1 MTVRSLEKDLR
12 AKESGQHFPKYVLI
26 AAALFCVL
34 LVAGTAFYI
43 LVLGPSRNPLDE
55 KSAAL
60 EGNTYTNQAM
70 NLCFTL
76 PEGWSFLDEKTMEDL
91 QQAGAEAL
99 DAEIPSESGRAKTLM
114 TAMDMTTGT
123 TIQITGSWNSTPAG
137 EMIEEAADM
146 GASLI
151 TDHYTLQRLEA
162 IDLGG
167 YSYEMV
173 QVAFPDY
180 GMEMYFLA
188 GNVRDYLM
196 QIVAVGDIAEE
207 PSWYLGAFSDL
218 D

>member
-1 MTVRSLEKDLR
+1 MK
-12 AKESGQHFPKYVLI
+12 KESGSKYVLI
-26 AAALFCVL
+26 AVALFCVL

-55 KSAAL
+55 KSATL

-70 NLCFTL
+70 NLRFTL
-76 PEGWSFLDEKTMEDL
+76 PEGWSFLDEKTMEDFS
-91 QQAGAEAL
+91 QAGAEAL
-99 DAEIPSESGRAKTLM
+99 DAEIPSENGSAKTLM
-114 TAMDMTTGT
+114 TAMNMTTGT
-123 TIQITGSWNSTPAG
+123 TIQITGSCNSTPAG

-151 TDHYTLQRLEA
+151 ADHYTLQRLDT

-173 QVAFPDY
+173 RVAFSDY
-180 GMEMYFLA
+180 GMEMYLLV

-196 QIVAVGDIAEE
+196 HIVVAGDIAEE
-207 PSWYLGAFSDL
+207 LSWYLGAFSDL

>member
-12 AKESGQHFPKYVLI
+12 AKESGRRFSKYVLI

-70 NLCFTL
+70 NLRFTL
-76 PEGWSFLDEKTMEDL
+76 PEGWSFPDQKTMEEF
-91 QQAGAEAL
+91 QQAGAEVL
-99 DAEIPSESGRAKTLM
+99 GAEIPAESGRAKTLM
-114 TAMDMTTGT
+114 TAMDMTAGT
-123 TIQITGSWNSTPAG
+123 TIQVTGSWNSTPAG
-137 EMIEEAADM
+137 EMIEAAADM

-151 TDHYTLQRLEA
+151 ADRYTLQRLES

-180 GMEMYFLA
+180 GMEMYLLA

-196 QIVAVGDIAEE
+196 QITVVGDIVEE
-207 PSWYLGAFSDL
+207 PSRYLGAFSDL

>member
-1 MTVRSLEKDLR
+1 MTVPSLEKDLQ
-12 AKESGQHFPKYVLI
+12 AKENGRRFLI
-26 AAALFCVL
+26 AAVLFCVL

-43 LVLGPSRNPLDE
+43 LVLGPSQNPLDE
-55 KSAAL
+55 KSATL

-70 NLCFTL
+70 NLRFTL
-76 PEGWSFLDEKTMEDL
+76 PEGWSFLDEKTMEDFS
-91 QQAGAEAL
+91 QAGAEAL
-99 DAEIPSESGRAKTLM
+99 DAEIPTENGGAKTLM

-137 EMIEEAADM
+137 EVIKAAADM

-151 TDHYTLQRLEA
+151 SDHYTLQQLET

-173 QVAFPDY
+173 QVAFPNYDT
-180 GMEMYFLA
+180 EMYFLV

-196 QIVAVGDIAEE
+196 NIVVAGDIAEE
-207 PSWYLGAFSDL
+207 PFCYLGAFSDL

>member
-1 MTVRSLEKDLR
+1 MTVRSLEKNLQAR
-12 AKESGQHFPKYVLI
+12 ENGRRFSKYILI

-70 NLCFTL
+70 NLRFTL
-76 PEGWSFLDEKTMEDL
+76 PEGWSFLDEKTMKDFS
-91 QQAGAEAL
+91 QAGAEAL
-99 DAEIPSESGRAKTLM
+99 DAEIPSENGGAKTLM
-114 TAMDMTTGT
+114 TAMNMTTGT
-123 TIQITGSWNSTPAG
+123 TIHITGSWNSTPAG
-137 EMIEEAADM
+137 EVIEAAADM

-151 TDHYTLQRLEA
+151 ADHYTLQRLEA

-173 QVAFPDY
+173 QIAFPDY
-180 GMEMYFLA
+180 GTEMYFLV
-188 GNVRDYLM
+188 GNVRDYVM
-196 QIVAVGDIAEE
+196 NIVVAGDIAEE
-207 PSWYLGAFSDL
+207 PFWYLGAFSDL
-218 D
+218 A

>member
-1 MTVRSLEKDLR
+1 M
-12 AKESGQHFPKYVLI
+12 
-26 AAALFCVL
+26 LFCIL

-43 LVLGPSRNPLDE
+43 LVLGPSQNPLDE
-55 KSAAL
+55 KSATL

-70 NLCFTL
+70 NLRFTL
-76 PEGWSFLDEKTMEDL
+76 PEGWSFLDEKTMEDFS
-91 QQAGAEAL
+91 QAGAEAL
-99 DAEIPSESGRAKTLM
+99 DTEIPSENGGAKTLM

-123 TIQITGSWNSTPAG
+123 TIQITGSWNSTLAG
-137 EMIEEAADM
+137 EVIKAAADM

-151 TDHYTLQRLEA
+151 SDHYTLQQLET

-173 QVAFPDY
+173 QVAFPNYD
-180 GMEMYFLA
+180 MEMYFLV

-196 QIVAVGDIAEE
+196 NIVVAGDIAEE
-207 PSWYLGAFSDL
+207 PFWYLGAFSDL